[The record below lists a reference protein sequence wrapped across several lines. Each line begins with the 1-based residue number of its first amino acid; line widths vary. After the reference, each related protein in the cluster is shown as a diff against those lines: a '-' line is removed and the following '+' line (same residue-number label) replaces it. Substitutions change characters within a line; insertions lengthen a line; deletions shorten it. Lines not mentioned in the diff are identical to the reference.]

1 MSKWSELKSDFTDE
15 DGTVFIDGFLTTDE
29 NEEGKV
35 IAKVRNG
42 IVKYYDEVARKD
54 EYAQE
59 VIQEVIASQI
69 EGQRIVTVQDLIDK
83 LSAVEDKSK
92 PIFGYLNINGNTYD
106 VVNIETV
113 DDTVSD
119 RVDINLTVNDG

>member
-35 IAKVRNG
+35 IAKVKNG